1 MANEDLKKIKEELAS
16 VIEDNINPQFDEL
29 RGKIG
34 VISDDVGN
42 LKNNVSNLKNDVG
55 NIKGEISYIKSQ
67 MVTKSYLD
75 DKLADLSGD
84 TIIKLKK
91 EDAKVNRLIEMMGG
105 KKMLDEKEI
114 KELEEIKVF
123 PRSV

>member
-1 MANEDLKKIKEELAS
+1 MANEDLKKIKEEIAS

-29 RGKIG
+29 RDKIG
-34 VISDDVGN
+34 VISDNVGS
-42 LKNNVSNLKNDVG
+42 LKS
-55 NIKGEISYIKSQ
+55 EIGYVKSQ

>member
-1 MANEDLKKIKEELAS
+1 MANEDLKKIKEEIAS

-29 RGKIG
+29 RDKIG
-34 VISDDVGN
+34 VISDNVGSLKSDVSS
-42 LKNNVSNLKNDVG
+42 LKS
-55 NIKGEISYIKSQ
+55 EIGYVKSQ

-123 PRSV
+123 PRPV